1 MIKLAVDLIIRRND
15 EILFIRRKYP
25 PFQDEL
31 AFPGGFVEEHETTQ
45 AAGAREL
52 LEETGIQLHP
62 VQLLLFGIRDAV
74 KRDPRGR
81 VVSIVYEGAVP
92 AGTEAHGDD
101 DAAEALWLTRAEA
114 LTRELAFDHRSILE
128 LAR

>member
-1 MIKLAVDLIIRRND
+1 MKLAVDLIIRRGD
-15 EILFIRRKYP
+15 QILFVRRKYP

-52 LEETGIQLHP
+52 HEETGIQLQP

-81 VVSIVYEGAVP
+81 VVSIVYEGNVP
-92 AGTEAHGDD
+92 PGTECIGGD
-101 DAAEALWLTRAEA
+101 DAAEALWLTKAEA
-114 LTRELAFDHRSILE
+114 LAQELAFDHRTILE
-128 LAR
+128 LTR

>member
-1 MIKLAVDLIIRRND
+1 MSNIKGMRIVKAK
-15 EILFIRRKYP
+15 RKDG
-25 PFQDEL
+25 QIHIEL
-31 AFPGGFVEEHETTQ
+31 EEHETTQ
-45 AAGAREL
+45 EAAVREL
-52 LEETGIQLHP
+52 LEETAIQLHP

-92 AGTEAHGDD
+92 ADTEARGVD
-101 DAAEALWLTRAEA
+101 DAAEAIWLTRSEA
-114 LTRELAFDHRSILE
+114 LAQELAFDHRSILE